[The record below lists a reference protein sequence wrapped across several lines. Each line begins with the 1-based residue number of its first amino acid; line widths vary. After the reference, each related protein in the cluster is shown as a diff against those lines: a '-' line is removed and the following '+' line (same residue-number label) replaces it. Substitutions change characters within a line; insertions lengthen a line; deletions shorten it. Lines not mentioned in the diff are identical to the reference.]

1 MERERGIVREVSL
14 GRRVPGGDC
23 SVGAQVLDRGRV
35 RAALQTSLKQMCPKW
50 CCASR
55 GESSCSAVPVALSL
69 GVGPSR
75 LVSSP
80 GGMVRCCSFRVQ
92 TSGRGGAGGCLPT
105 CPPCQLV
112 SSLGPQIWPQAK
124 ATTIAG
130 WQGAL
135 LIGTAARADG
145 WDVEKLRRT
154 ASLLTCS
161 PPHSTFRRS
170 STEHISGPPAS

>member
-55 GESSCSAVPVALSL
+55 GES
-69 GVGPSR
+69 
-75 LVSSP
+75 
-80 GGMVRCCSFRVQ
+80 CCSFRVQ